1 MTLAKHPIEVIATSA
16 APTPAGHYAQAVA
29 WGGLIFVSGQLPV
42 RPDGTPGADQ
52 PFEAQVRQTLA
63 NVLAILEAA
72 GSGPDGI
79 LKVTAY
85 IVGVEH
91 WPMFNGIY
99 AEVFGSARP
108 ARAVVPVP
116 ALHHGY
122 LIEIDATAVRRDQIS
137 RAETR

>member
-1 MTLAKHPIEVIATSA
+1 MKYPIEAIATSA
-16 APTPAGHYAQAVA
+16 ALTPAGHYAQAVA
-29 WGGLIFVSGQLPV
+29 WQDLVFVSGQLPV
-42 RPDGTPGADQ
+42 RTDGTSGADQ

-72 GSGPDGI
+72 GSGPGGV

-91 WPMFNGIY
+91 WPMFNSVY
-99 AEVFGSARP
+99 AEVFGAARP

-122 LIEIDATAVRRDQIS
+122 LIEIEATAVRRDQI
-137 RAETR
+137 A